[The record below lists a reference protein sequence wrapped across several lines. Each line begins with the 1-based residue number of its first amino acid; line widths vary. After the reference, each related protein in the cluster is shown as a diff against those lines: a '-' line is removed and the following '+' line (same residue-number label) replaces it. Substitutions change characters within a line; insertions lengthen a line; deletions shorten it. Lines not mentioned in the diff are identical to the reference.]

1 MGRRFLCLLI
11 NSERVLSHLAK
22 KKRGAGHNLYK
33 GFFWGKKGLNSLGKK
48 KRVEI
53 AIFRP
58 EVLACYNLPVYL
70 LYTNM

>member
-1 MGRRFLCLLI
+1 MGRFLCLLI

-22 KKRGAGHNLYK
+22 EKRGAGHNLYK
-33 GFFWGKKGLNSLGKK
+33 GFFLGKKGLNSLGKK

-58 EVLACYNLPVYL
+58 
-70 LYTNM
+70 